1 MSYRGSEWRR
11 WDLHIHTKDTN
22 KNDQFTSVAF
32 DDFCNAM
39 YRKAIDNNIAVVG
52 ITDYFSIEN
61 YKKILLY
68 IQNLDS
74 NSLFNV
80 EEKEQIRQIT
90 LIPNVELRMLPSTG
104 SGRLINIHCLF
115 NPAYISK
122 LDNDFFNAIEF
133 SHGTRK
139 YRMNKDDFINLGKEM
154 GETDDGP
161 AHKKGI
167 DNFVVSHSQ
176 LQKVLAENAEL
187 RNNTIVI
194 TSNKST
200 DGASGTQQHF
210 DLFEDEQSSSLDAT
224 RQAIYKLTDMIF
236 SSNQSDINYF
246 LGLKKDSKEEVIKKC
261 RSLKPCIHGSDAH
274 TETELFK
281 PDNNRLCWIKANP
294 SFEGLK
300 QVIYEPSRVYIGENK
315 PQSAVHK
322 IEEVLLNFN
331 DSTLWDND
339 KFCFANFNE
348 SLKFSPYL
356 SCIIGGRGSGKS
368 TLLNLIA
375 EKIGKGN
382 KSFFSKLN
390 EKNVASKVT
399 FIPNVIENVEY
410 LAQNEIEDFAKDSTQ
425 FTPAI
430 FERLDKKSN
439 NNLRRIQN
447 DITSKL
453 KIYDDQIDRL
463 LLHFDKIK
471 TLESKKN
478 ELNKI
483 ESLLKT
489 FLDNDFNTNYT
500 YMNVF
505 LKEKNTRL
513 KWQTNYQNSLSKLS
527 EVINKIES
535 ELIEQDE
542 SPETWTNDNG
552 YKDAQKHLQD
562 ELNILL
568 NKYQNLDFQLDA
580 QRLTI
585 VEEEINRYKN
595 TIDIYLQARGYNL
608 ENLNDLKN
616 AISNLT
622 MVQDEIK
629 NIEDKIEQINR
640 DIESF
645 SSIDLD
651 EHIYK
656 FGCDINN
663 EIALINKLFLDIS
676 TQYSQN
682 VKEIKVEFTTNQNI
696 FDDVFEKFITKLSL
710 QQKSSSTVKDY
721 LSQIS
726 LHNVLACES
735 VESFKEKIS
744 YRNTQAY
751 NNLIEIFSS
760 ELNFNIYKLLM
771 QKSLRDIEKYK
782 ILKVLYDNKE
792 LENSSFGQRCTAAIV
807 ILLSL
812 GNNPIIIDEPEAHLD
827 SSLIANY
834 LVELIK
840 QQKQQRQI
848 IFATHNANFVLNADA
863 ELIIKLENTNGISSS
878 VSFAIEDLNHR
889 EDLLKLE
896 GGREAFKK
904 REQKYNI

>member
-1 MSYRGSEWRR
+1 M
-11 WDLHIHTKDTN
+11 H
-22 KNDQFTSVAF
+22 Q
-32 DDFCNAM
+32 
-39 YRKAIDNNIAVVG
+39 
-52 ITDYFSIEN
+52 
-61 YKKILLY
+61 
-68 IQNLDS
+68 
-74 NSLFNV
+74 
-80 EEKEQIRQIT
+80 
-90 LIPNVELRMLPSTG
+90 
-104 SGRLINIHCLF
+104 
-115 NPAYISK
+115 
-122 LDNDFFNAIEF
+122 
-133 SHGTRK
+133 
-139 YRMNKDDFINLGKEM
+139 
-154 GETDDGP
+154 
-161 AHKKGI
+161 
-167 DNFVVSHSQ
+167 
-176 LQKVLAENAEL
+176 
-187 RNNTIVI
+187 
-194 TSNKST
+194 
-200 DGASGTQQHF
+200 
-210 DLFEDEQSSSLDAT
+210 
-224 RQAIYKLTDMIF
+224 
-236 SSNQSDINYF
+236 
-246 LGLKKDSKEEVIKKC
+246 
-261 RSLKPCIHGSDAH
+261 
-274 TETELFK
+274 
-281 PDNNRLCWIKANP
+281 
-294 SFEGLK
+294 
-300 QVIYEPSRVYIGENK
+300 
-315 PQSAVHK
+315 
-322 IEEVLLNFN
+322 
-331 DSTLWDND
+331 
-339 KFCFANFNE
+339 
-348 SLKFSPYL
+348 
-356 SCIIGGRGSGKS
+356 
-368 TLLNLIA
+368 
-375 EKIGKGN
+375 
-382 KSFFSKLN
+382 
-390 EKNVASKVT
+390 
-399 FIPNVIENVEY
+399 
-410 LAQNEIEDFAKDSTQ
+410 
-425 FTPAI
+425 
-430 FERLDKKSN
+430 
-439 NNLRRIQN
+439 
-447 DITSKL
+447 
-453 KIYDDQIDRL
+453 
-463 LLHFDKIK
+463 
-471 TLESKKN
+471 
-478 ELNKI
+478 
-483 ESLLKT
+483 
-489 FLDNDFNTNYT
+489 
-500 YMNVF
+500 
-505 LKEKNTRL
+505 
-513 KWQTNYQNSLSKLS
+513 
-527 EVINKIES
+527 
-535 ELIEQDE
+535 
-542 SPETWTNDNG
+542 
-552 YKDAQKHLQD
+552 
-562 ELNILL
+562 
-568 NKYQNLDFQLDA
+568 
-580 QRLTI
+580 
-585 VEEEINRYKN
+585 VEEEINKYKN

-629 NIEDKIEQINR
+629 NIEDEIEQINR